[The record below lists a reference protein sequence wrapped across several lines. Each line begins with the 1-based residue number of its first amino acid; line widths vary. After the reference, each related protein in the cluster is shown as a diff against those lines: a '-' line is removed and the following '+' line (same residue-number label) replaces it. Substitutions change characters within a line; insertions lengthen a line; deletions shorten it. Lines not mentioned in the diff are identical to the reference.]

1 MVHGLGILPTQ
12 VLGRGTLSHAIRK
25 ICYYLVRVHK
35 EEHRTEPPIP
45 YGGPQ
50 AVDIVRRELHLH
62 MYIAGACP
70 ARLGVVAPE
79 GNCSLDTDAP
89 QWVKASGCIS
99 VGLY

>member
-1 MVHGLGILPTQ
+1 MLALQLALDPLQRHLA
-12 VLGRGTLSHAIRK
+12 RGA
-25 ICYYLVRVHK
+25 
-35 EEHRTEPPIP
+35 
-45 YGGPQ
+45 GGPQ

-62 MYIAGACP
+62 IYIAGACP